1 MKIIS
6 YLKNKQTSWTI
17 TVTGVRVDDAAKR
30 LDERKK
36 RINIEKVCTIHWL
49 YKRNKQ
55 YSNR

>member
-1 MKIIS
+1 MIIS
-6 YLKNKQTSWTI
+6 FLKIKQTCWTI
-17 TVTGVRVDDAAKR
+17 TVTGVRADDAAKR